1 MPALSFLQS
10 LDATSVILLF
20 WYTLL
25 FEVPRYTIGAVVV
38 CGITL
43 WKRPTSPIR
52 TDFTL
57 SVVLAGHNEAK
68 PLRAC
73 VEALAEQTI
82 LATLGAIEVVVVDDG
97 STDRMF
103 EVAKRLQRE
112 GKINSAL
119 RLEHRGGKSAAV
131 NLGLSVCT
139 GDIVV
144 ISDIDTTFDR
154 TAFAEMLGYFAD
166 PRVGAVSGSLGVRN
180 ATASLITRQQAIEY
194 AIGIALGRILQDALG
209 ILSIVSGAF
218 GAFRREALEQVGG
231 QDVEVGED
239 ADLTMKLR
247 RAGWHIRFAPD
258 AHGLTDVPE
267 TVSALI
273 AQRLRW
279 DRGLITIWMRKFR
292 SVFDP
297 RQSTFRL
304 LDVVALLDV
313 IVFQIVLA
321 LVFPVYL
328 FWLFYYF
335 DAFAVTI
342 IGATLVGLVVLNLV
356 SFVAAAAMGV
366 ELRCG
371 SSCTCRFTRFCSFH

>member
-112 GKINSAL
+112 GKIEL
-119 RLEHRGGKSAAV
+119 
-131 NLGLSVCT
+131 
-139 GDIVV
+139 
-144 ISDIDTTFDR
+144 
-154 TAFAEMLGYFAD
+154 
-166 PRVGAVSGSLGVRN
+166 
-180 ATASLITRQQAIEY
+180 
-194 AIGIALGRILQDALG
+194 GIAARTP
-209 ILSIVSGAF
+209 
-218 GAFRREALEQVGG
+218 RRQERGCQSRPVRLH
-231 QDVEVGED
+231 
-239 ADLTMKLR
+239 R
-247 RAGWHIRFAPD
+247 RHR
-258 AHGLTDVPE
+258 
-267 TVSALI
+267 
-273 AQRLRW
+273 R
-279 DRGLITIWMRKFR
+279 
-292 SVFDP
+292 
-297 RQSTFRL
+297 
-304 LDVVALLDV
+304 
-313 IVFQIVLA
+313 
-321 LVFPVYL
+321 
-328 FWLFYYF
+328 
-335 DAFAVTI
+335 
-342 IGATLVGLVVLNLV
+342 
-356 SFVAAAAMGV
+356 
-366 ELRCG
+366 
-371 SSCTCRFTRFCSFH
+371 